1 MSETRGPL
9 SMGMLTL
16 ALTVFGLVFFVVT
29 MLIIHGAPYL
39 TDSLGS
45 ANDRQ
50 WTNWYW
56 LAMLIVAP
64 TVITGAASGLTSA
77 FGAYIAKRVSA
88 TTDGAPANRWKIS
101 VGAGVGGALGS
112 ALFLIYMSWLY
123 QNGLGPWIL
132 VLGSAAV
139 FGAYA
144 GFTALWI
151 GRRSRSPQAPAAPVT
166 AADGM

>member
-1 MSETRGPL
+1 
-9 SMGMLTL
+9 MGLLTL
-16 ALTVFGLVFFVVT
+16 ALTVFGLVFFIVT

-39 TDSLGS
+39 ARSLGT

-50 WTNWYW
+50 WPNWYW
-56 LAMLIVAP
+56 LALLIVAP

-77 FGAYIAKRVSA
+77 FGAHIGKHASA
-88 TTDGAPANRWKIS
+88 TTDGAPADRMRIS

-123 QNGLGPWIL
+123 QNGLGLWIL
-132 VLGSAAV
+132 VLGSTAV

-151 GRRSRSPQAPAAPVT
+151 DRRSRSAQAPAAPVT

>member
-1 MSETRGPL
+1 
-9 SMGMLTL
+9 MGLLTL
-16 ALTVFGLVFFVVT
+16 ALTVFGLVFFIVT
-29 MLIIHGAPYL
+29 MLIIHGASFL
-39 TDSLGS
+39 TDSLS
-45 ANDRQ
+45 AANGRE

-56 LAMLIVAP
+56 LALLIVVP
-64 TVITGAASGLTSA
+64 TVITGAASGLASA
-77 FGAYIAKRVSA
+77 FGAYIGKRVSA
-88 TTDGAPANRWKIS
+88 AADGAPADRTKIS
-101 VGAGVGGALGS
+101 VGAGIGGTLGS

-132 VLGSAAV
+132 VLGSTAV

>member
-1 MSETRGPL
+1 
-9 SMGMLTL
+9 MGLLTL

-39 TDSLGS
+39 ADSLGS

-64 TVITGAASGLTSA
+64 TVITGAVSGLTSA
-77 FGAYIAKRVSA
+77 FGAYIGKRASA
-88 TTDGAPANRWKIS
+88 TTEGAPADRIRIS

-123 QNGLGPWIL
+123 QHGLGLWIL

-151 GRRSRSPQAPAAPVT
+151 GRRSQSPQAPAPAVT

>member
-1 MSETRGPL
+1 
-9 SMGMLTL
+9 MGLLTL

-39 TDSLGS
+39 TDSLGH
-45 ANDRQ
+45 ANDQR

-56 LAMLIVAP
+56 LALLIVVP

-77 FGAYIAKRVSA
+77 FGAYIGKRISA
-88 TTDGAPANRWKIS
+88 TTDGAPADRMKVS
-101 VGAGVGGALGS
+101 VGAGLGGVLGS

-132 VLGSAAV
+132 VLGSTAV

-144 GFTALWI
+144 GFTALWM
-151 GRRSRSPQAPAAPVT
+151 GRRSGSPQAPAAPVT
-166 AADGM
+166 SADGM